1 MLYKY
6 NEFKDIFLK
15 VLREI
20 FIIYK
25 YKYLL
30 IIIKIGKLL
39 WIIVEVDVESFFE
52 SFYGDKED
60 CFILKDSILYLG

>member
-1 MLYKY
+1 MPYKY

-15 VLREI
+15 ASRET

-30 IIIKIGKLL
+30 TITKIAVNYCRGRRRK
-39 WIIVEVDVESFFE
+39 FF
-52 SFYGDKED
+52 
-60 CFILKDSILYLG
+60 